1 MTTRKILI
9 IDDEIDIVDVIAAYA
24 REFGFEA
31 DLSINGVD
39 AIEKAMVYDY
49 YAIFCDY
56 KMPGLD
62 GLAIYKIIISRKPT
76 VKGRFIMITGAILD
90 KDVED
95 ILQNEE
101 IPLLKKPFRFK
112 DVTNLLSSLEGM

>member
-39 AIEKAMVYDY
+39 AIEKAMVNDY

-90 KDVED
+90 KDVKD
-95 ILQNEE
+95 ILRKEE

>member
-39 AIEKAMVYDY
+39 AIEKAMVNDY

-90 KDVED
+90 KGVED
-95 ILQNEE
+95 ILRKEE

>member
-39 AIEKAMVYDY
+39 AIEKAMVNDY

-90 KDVED
+90 KGVED
-95 ILQNEE
+95 ILRKEK

>member
-9 IDDEIDIVDVIAAYA
+9 IDGEIDIVDVIAAYA

-39 AIEKAMVYDY
+39 AIEKAMVNDY

-90 KDVED
+90 KDVKD
-95 ILQNEE
+95 ILRKEE